1 MLLLL
6 LLKQVFFLNN
16 EIKDVVMFVSRWTK
30 RHRRALISSNAII
43 DTIHT
48 TPHQAGWQHCVR
60 QWQLSSHGQT
70 CQPNPCPFAFQ
81 LTLVCVQTHVGTMLR
96 TPLFQSF
103 LLLPSSLR
111 WPPLIACSVR
121 SLSFN
126 RKTFPSLGIGPRLA
140 TMISALERLLFNKP
154 SFSGFFKWAYPTSF
168 LFIFVFSNKRY
179 NFYNKYMW

>member
-1 MLLLL
+1 MQLLT
-6 LLKQVFFLNN
+6 QFTRRR
-16 EIKDVVMFVSRWTK
+16 IKPVDNTAFV
-30 RHRRALISSNAII
+30 N
-43 DTIHT
+43 
-48 TPHQAGWQHCVR
+48 G
-60 QWQLSSHGQT
+60 SSHHMDKHV
-70 CQPNPCPFAFQ
+70 NPTLVHL

-179 NFYNKYMW
+179 NFYNKYM